1 MADEKK
7 RTTSGKG
14 TGRTSRAVAPAEER
28 NKSDE
33 VAKKTVYSLC
43 YIFGVLFF
51 LPLILYKDV
60 ESKRHANEGLVLL
73 LLTIVGNVIFGIMI
87 GFGGFIGRVFGIVT
101 TVYTVLLVLLGITGI
116 VYAITDRRKAVPV
129 LGNIK
134 LIK

>member
-1 MADEKK
+1 MAEEKK
-7 RTTSGKG
+7 RTTSSKG

-28 NKSDE
+28 NKGDE

-51 LPLILYKDV
+51 LPLILYKDG

-73 LLTIVGNVIFGIMI
+73 LFTIVGNLIFGIMM

-101 TVYTVLLVLLGITGI
+101 TVYSVLLLLLGITGI
-116 VYAITDRRKAVPV
+116 VYAITDRRKSVPV